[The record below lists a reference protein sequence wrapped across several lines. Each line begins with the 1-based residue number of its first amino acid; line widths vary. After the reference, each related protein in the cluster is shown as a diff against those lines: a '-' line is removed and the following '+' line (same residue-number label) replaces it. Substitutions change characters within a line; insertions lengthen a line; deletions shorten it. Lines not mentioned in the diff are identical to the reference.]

1 MKRKRIRI
9 IAVILIGIMII
20 NMFSGIPFVVKSAE
34 AATGQMK
41 DSRFQSTSYGVEDD
55 RVIAHKLVLKDNE
68 SVIDLG
74 IPDLLLVKQVIDKTR
89 IQLHIYGVKGLIHTY
104 ELDADNEWVKRWE
117 AAEDGHLDDLH
128 SFARRLTLAKITNI
142 LILNYIKL

>member
-1 MKRKRIRI
+1 MKRKEFRI

-89 IQLHIYGVKGLIHTY
+89 IQLHIYGVKGL
-104 ELDADNEWVKRWE
+104 N
-117 AAEDGHLDDLH
+117 
-128 SFARRLTLAKITNI
+128 S
-142 LILNYIKL
+142 YI